1 MRPKRK
7 VGTLARLLTVCAL
20 GVLTTGVFAQPALG
34 ATATAQGLT
43 NFGLAIGTG
52 SGAPSKDKDFDVEFS
67 NDAAD
72 PSVQFL
78 NEKSDAS
85 GIVIAGTSPVN
96 FNEFGGEGS
105 PCTYAADGFCH
116 LDDGDKEAFFDLV
129 LQSNSATEAFAKFSF
144 ILRDGTTVLHTGSIV
159 ISVLDGPDIGN
170 VFPRT
175 TYDETCPT
183 PGPDKGSPCAVGDE
197 IDFTVRARNVGADP
211 ITGVRVRFEFSS
223 GIKPAL
229 NGSGSPIEG
238 CVYTTGPTTHITV
251 VVCELPNVTLE
262 KGQSFSYDLSSGAEG
277 TINSD
282 AFGDEEVCFE
292 VTSLKD
298 TQLVYPTS
306 GPCQLGNVGVLSGA
320 GALKQIEDIDPQDNW
335 GFVAIKNVA
344 TQVFDLAAIGDNVTG
359 GIGDE
364 LSVQVGIANRGTGA
378 IDTYRTKQPA
388 SRITVKIPSGI
399 QVKTAAPGCSN
410 QTSFWLCSQPGSFLG
425 AGQTFLFTFKLK
437 IVSGSGDG
445 EVSVREPGVDTRDSN
460 PGNDQAG
467 LRVASNG
474 QGGGLAV
481 TGPPILTVAA
491 VGVALVVAGVLVFR
505 FNRRRRPEDIL
516 KDV

>member
-7 VGTLARLLTVCAL
+7 VRTLARILAVCAL
-20 GVLTTGVFAQPALG
+20 GVLTTGVFAAPAN
-34 ATATAQGLT
+34 AVTATASGLS

-52 SGAPSKDKDFDVEFS
+52 TDAPDKGKDFDVDFS
-67 NDAAD
+67 DDAVD
-72 PSVQFL
+72 PSVQFI
-78 NEKSDAS
+78 NEKSDAT
-85 GIVIAGTSPVN
+85 GNVIAGTSPVV
-96 FNEFGGEGS
+96 FFDVFSEGGL
-105 PCTYAADGFCH
+105 PCTYEADGFCH
-116 LDDGDKEAFFDLV
+116 LDDDDTEADFDLGF
-129 LQSNSATEAFAKFSF
+129 QSNSAVEAFAKFSF
-144 ILRDGTTVLHTGSIV
+144 VLRDGATVLHTGSII
-159 ISVLDGPDIGN
+159 ISVLDGPDVGS
-170 VFPRT
+170 VSPT
-175 TYDETCPT
+175 TIYDDTCPT
-183 PGPDKGSPCAVGDE
+183 FGPDKDSACAVGDE
-197 IDFTVRARNVGADP
+197 IDFTVRAVNEGADP
-211 ITGVRVRFEFSS
+211 IVGVRVRYEFSS

-229 NGSGSPIEG
+229 NGSGAPIAG
-238 CVYTTGPTTHITV
+238 CVYTTGPSTQITV
-251 VVCELPNVTLE
+251 VVCELPDTTIE
-262 KGQSFSYDLSSGAEG
+262 KGRSFSHELVDEGPEG
-277 TINSD
+277 TIDSD

-298 TQLVYPTS
+298 TSLVYPTS

-335 GFVAIKNVA
+335 GYVAIRNVA

-364 LSVQVGIANRGTGA
+364 VSIQVGIANRGTGA

-399 QVKTAAPGCSN
+399 QVRTAAPGCTD

-425 AGQTFLFTFKLK
+425 AGQTFLYTFKLK
-437 IVSGSGDG
+437 IVSGSSDG
-445 EVSVREPGVDTRDSN
+445 QVSVREPGVDTRDSN

-481 TGPPILTVAA
+481 TGPPVVTTAI
-491 VGVALVVAGVLVFR
+491 VGVALLLTGALVYHFTGR
-505 FNRRRRPEDIL
+505 KRPADL
-516 KDV
+516 

>member
-7 VGTLARLLTVCAL
+7 VRTLARMLAVCAL
-20 GVLTTGVFAQPALG
+20 GVLTTGVFAAPAT
-34 ATATAQGLT
+34 AVTATAAGLS

-52 SGAPSKDKDFDVEFS
+52 NTAPFKDKDFDVDFS
-67 NDAAD
+67 DDAVD

-78 NEKSDAS
+78 NEKSDAA
-85 GIVIAGTSPVN
+85 GNVIAGASPVT
-96 FNEFGGEGS
+96 FFDVAGEGS
-105 PCTYAADGFCH
+105 LPCTYEADGFCH
-116 LDDGDKEAFFDLV
+116 LDEGETEADFDLGFR
-129 LQSNSATEAFAKFSF
+129 SNSAVEAFAKFGF
-144 ILRDGTTVLHTGSIV
+144 VLRDGTTVLHSGSII
-159 ISVLDGPDIGN
+159 ISVLDGPDVGN
-170 VFPRT
+170 VSPRT
-175 TYDETCPT
+175 IYDDTCPT
-183 PGPDKGSPCAVGDE
+183 FGPDKNSACAVGDT
-197 IDFTVRARNVGADP
+197 IDFTVRATNEGVDP
-211 ITGVRVRFEFSS
+211 IVGVRVRFEFSS
-223 GIKPAL
+223 GIKAAL
-229 NGSGSPIEG
+229 TPSGNPIEG
-238 CVYTTGPTTHITV
+238 CVYATGPSTQITV
-251 VVCELPNVTLE
+251 VVCELPDVTIE
-262 KGQSFSYDLSSGAEG
+262 KNGFFSYDLVDEGPEG
-277 TINSD
+277 TIDSD

-298 TQLVYPTS
+298 TSLVYPTS

-359 GIGDE
+359 GVGDE
-364 LSVQVGIANRGTGA
+364 ISIKVGIANRGTGA

-399 QVKTAAPGCSN
+399 EVKTPGVGCTN

-437 IVSGSGDG
+437 IVSGGSNG

-474 QGGGLAV
+474 QGGGGLAV
-481 TGPPILTVAA
+481 TGMPVVTATM
-491 VGVALVVAGVLVFR
+491 VGAALVLVGFLVLR
-505 FNRRRRPEDIL
+505 FSRRRRPADL
-516 KDV
+516 